1 MQRPR
6 SPIERMVDAA
16 CGVPESAFQEPKDPV
31 TIVCTSCGAKLVV
44 EREPDFFD
52 FDTIETTCPQCTP
65 PT

>member
-1 MQRPR
+1 
-6 SPIERMVDAA
+6 MVDAA